1 MNTPNNKRSAGSRE
15 AIERAFIQ
23 LLDKQTSSRITVQ
36 SICTLAG
43 LNRTTFYAH
52 YSDVQNLQNKIEE
65 KLSSQIKDI
74 FENPLQSKSTL
85 NDAFRRMFCFIKEHK
100 LFYKTFLK
108 YNNIYILKEILGDT
122 GSVNNSESNTRD
134 YHISFFTAG
143 VSEMTRIW
151 VNNDCRETP
160 EQMAQIIYEE
170 YRRA

>member
-1 MNTPNNKRSAGSRE
+1 MNKPNNKRSAGSRE

-23 LLDKQTSSRITVQ
+23 LLDKQTTSKITVQ

-52 YSDVQNLQNKIEE
+52 YSDVQDLQNKIEE
-65 KLSSQIKDI
+65 KLSAQIRNI
-74 FENPLQSKSTL
+74 FDEGFRSKTGL
-85 NDAFRRMFCFIKEHK
+85 NDAFYHMFCFIKDHK
-100 LFYKTFLK
+100 LFYKAFLK
-108 YNNIYILKEILGDT
+108 NNNIYILKEILNNHEHDSGD
-122 GSVNNSESNTRD
+122 ESSAKD
-134 YHISFFTAG
+134 YQVSFFTAG

-160 EQMAQIIYEE
+160 AQMAQIIYEE